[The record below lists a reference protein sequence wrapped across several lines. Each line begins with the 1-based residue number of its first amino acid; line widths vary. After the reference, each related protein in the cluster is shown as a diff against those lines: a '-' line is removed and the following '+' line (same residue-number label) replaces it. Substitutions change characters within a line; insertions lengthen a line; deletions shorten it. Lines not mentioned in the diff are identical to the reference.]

1 MNHTKEPW
9 EVFEWDDRQSA
20 IHFMSVVSKLTGEM
34 VASYLPIADAK
45 RIVACVNAC
54 AEIRT
59 DALESGLVKHL
70 LNYAYMR
77 TLNPFD
83 PKPQNKKDMTYL
95 GKPVYEEDFKEDDHD
110 K

>member
-54 AEIRT
+54 AGITNE
-59 DALESGLVKHL
+59 ALEAGVVACAIDNLSNSLPDGEEQFYFGDVK
-70 LNYAYMR
+70 
-77 TLNPFD
+77 
-83 PKPQNKKDMTYL
+83 
-95 GKPVYEEDFKEDDHD
+95 VWEDV
-110 K
+110 